1 MSKPFMTYDQ
11 QLEKLKEKHLQVQDE
26 AAAREALRRI
36 GYFSLVGGYKSL
48 FKNPTTRL
56 YRDGT
61 DFQDLLSLYRFDER
75 LRELTLRHLLHIEQN
90 IRAELS
96 YAFCSR
102 YGERQEAYLTAENY
116 DQTAAR
122 RQEIDALLEKHLRPL
137 LDRKTD
143 YPYLEHCKQTHH
155 NVPLWVLVKALTFG
169 TISKMYSLS
178 KPQVRSAVS
187 RSFEGIREK
196 QLGQLLQVLTVY
208 RNVCAHG
215 ERLFS
220 YRSAR
225 REIPDLPVHQ
235 TLGIRQKGAQY
246 LQGKRDYFAVAV
258 AFRCLLPEEEFQQ
271 YKEQL
276 ALLIEALAQ
285 ENRQLTRRDLF
296 GQMGLPDNWQLM

>member
-1 MSKPFMTYDQ
+1 M
-11 QLEKLKEKHLQVQDE
+11 
-26 AAAREALRRI
+26 
-36 GYFSLVGGYKSL
+36 
-48 FKNPTTRL
+48 
-56 YRDGT
+56 
-61 DFQDLLSLYRFDER
+61 
-75 LRELTLRHLLHIEQN
+75 
-90 IRAELS
+90 
-96 YAFCSR
+96 
-102 YGERQEAYLTAENY
+102 
-116 DQTAAR
+116 
-122 RQEIDALLEKHLRPL
+122 
-137 LDRKTD
+137 
-143 YPYLEHCKQTHH
+143 
-155 NVPLWVLVKALTFG
+155 PLWVLVKALTFG

-235 TLGIRQKGAQY
+235 MLEIRQKGAQY

-271 YKEQL
+271 Y
-276 ALLIEALAQ
+276 
-285 ENRQLTRRDLF
+285 
-296 GQMGLPDNWQLM
+296 

>member
-1 MSKPFMTYDQ
+1 MTYDQ

-122 RQEIDALLEKHLRPL
+122 RQKIDALLEKHLRPL

-143 YPYLEHCKQTHH
+143 YPY
-155 NVPLWVLVKALTFG
+155 
-169 TISKMYSLS
+169 
-178 KPQVRSAVS
+178 
-187 RSFEGIREK
+187 
-196 QLGQLLQVLTVY
+196 
-208 RNVCAHG
+208 
-215 ERLFS
+215 
-220 YRSAR
+220 
-225 REIPDLPVHQ
+225 
-235 TLGIRQKGAQY
+235 
-246 LQGKRDYFAVAV
+246 
-258 AFRCLLPEEEFQQ
+258 
-271 YKEQL
+271 KEQL
-276 ALLIEALAQ
+276 VLLIEALAQ
-285 ENRQLTRRDLF
+285 ENRQLTRQLTRRDLF